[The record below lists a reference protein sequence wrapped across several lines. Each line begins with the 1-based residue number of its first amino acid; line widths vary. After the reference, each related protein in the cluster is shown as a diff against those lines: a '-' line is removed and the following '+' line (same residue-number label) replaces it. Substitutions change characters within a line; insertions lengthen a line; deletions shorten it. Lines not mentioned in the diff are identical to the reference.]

1 MFRGTGV
8 HQIFL
13 STSGAAEDQKRN
25 RRSRATAGGGEIFFE
40 TPPGWRLRRYF
51 TSWSTPPW

>member
-13 STSGAAEDQKRN
+13 STSGAGEDQKRN
-25 RRSRATAGGGEIFFE
+25 RRSRANAGGGEIFG
-40 TPPGWRLRRYF
+40 TPPDWRVRSYF